1 MASVES
7 QVKPPSA
14 PENNSS
20 NNYKSIQQILKDHKL
35 CSIKS
40 VQPDTLKSLP
50 IEVHENLF
58 VLLNSQ
64 QQAKL
69 VSVSSK
75 KINGKRPNFNKKYC
89 ITASRYLR
97 DILKLNLDQED
108 SNEHQLK
115 LENNQQGAETP
126 KSKSSRACSSKNSSL
141 KIDSGHGNS
150 NSKSSSL
157 NSFSSDGFGQNSFS
171 TDPINDGNS
180 LNASPNKIIPVKNES
195 KSVITPQNN
204 NKSLEDLQ
212 NIGETFI
219 SEIVDFPDL
228 AGDLGDLGIQN
239 LETNLVPLSTTL
251 DFAEITDEDTNNLAT
266 FDDIGTLPEDFVSD
280 SIDRSGLEGQGKEDN
295 KQKEATANN
304 NAHDEFGDIHPT
316 FGIKK
321 PDVPVSTSFPLGKSP
336 SSDSKT
342 FQLPAEPFLPLQ
354 ISKATDFYSNS
365 GENSNQGL
373 MNGSDDLRSRHQ
385 SSNSI
390 SVENGQIINNDQ
402 IISNSNQ
409 ANRNQTAQSSS
420 GVSTASRI
428 SAVSNSTSITNLSLP
443 SLANNPMQRIRRS
456 SRTSSILAFPVVPQ
470 SNLLRP
476 PNMDVTGPS
485 RMTKKVQIN
494 QQTNLVAEID
504 QMNQNSTSV
513 SREGGNISNLKFE
526 QNLNNIPIKND
537 EPNRHRE
544 DSEAQNV
551 VKNAE
556 NHKKPEVSILKS
568 RESPE
573 LVDVLSKSGMADSER
588 SGSGKISNNNS
599 KIRRP
604 FSGNQ
609 RSRTLA
615 AKRQKIL
622 TSSSSTTMTQ
632 ENNNNTVT
640 KCLAMSSSSPI
651 KARDPFF
658 EDGPKNFFKQSLTT
672 NGNYQDLDQ
681 LSSDQIGNLF
691 QVKNKNIPKLKNE
704 ISKKSNSID
713 LFRSYHEQI
722 KQITVI
728 DEPINDTSS
737 CSFVN
742 SILSSKTS
750 SSTSCLITASKS
762 QNNNT
767 NNKSSSNKKIPAH
780 IKNNQ
785 SLGVSTNRN
794 QQGDSSGLNLVNSS
808 LSQCSSVQNHQSCF
822 ITPYQ
827 NNNNSKRGPQTTSLN
842 LCKSISVNNN
852 NHENQSI
859 QNNNN
864 NNIHVHKQQ
873 FYPNNKGN
881 QRIKNNL
888 NDRGKKSTRIV
899 GPSKLIEENENENK
913 GI

>member
-1 MASVES
+1 M
-7 QVKPPSA
+7 
-14 PENNSS
+14 
-20 NNYKSIQQILKDHKL
+20 
-35 CSIKS
+35 
-40 VQPDTLKSLP
+40 
-50 IEVHENLF
+50 
-58 VLLNSQ
+58 
-64 QQAKL
+64 
-69 VSVSSK
+69 
-75 KINGKRPNFNKKYC
+75 G
-89 ITASRYLR
+89 
-97 DILKLNLDQED
+97 
-108 SNEHQLK
+108 
-115 LENNQQGAETP
+115 
-126 KSKSSRACSSKNSSL
+126 
-141 KIDSGHGNS
+141 
-150 NSKSSSL
+150 
-157 NSFSSDGFGQNSFS
+157 
-171 TDPINDGNS
+171 
-180 LNASPNKIIPVKNES
+180 
-195 KSVITPQNN
+195 
-204 NKSLEDLQ
+204 
-212 NIGETFI
+212 
-219 SEIVDFPDL
+219 
-228 AGDLGDLGIQN
+228 
-239 LETNLVPLSTTL
+239 
-251 DFAEITDEDTNNLAT
+251 
-266 FDDIGTLPEDFVSD
+266 
-280 SIDRSGLEGQGKEDN
+280 
-295 KQKEATANN
+295 
-304 NAHDEFGDIHPT
+304 
-316 FGIKK
+316 
-321 PDVPVSTSFPLGKSP
+321 
-336 SSDSKT
+336 
-342 FQLPAEPFLPLQ
+342 
-354 ISKATDFYSNS
+354 
-365 GENSNQGL
+365 
-373 MNGSDDLRSRHQ
+373 
-385 SSNSI
+385 
-390 SVENGQIINNDQ
+390 
-402 IISNSNQ
+402 
-409 ANRNQTAQSSS
+409 
-420 GVSTASRI
+420 
-428 SAVSNSTSITNLSLP
+428 
-443 SLANNPMQRIRRS
+443 
-456 SRTSSILAFPVVPQ
+456 
-470 SNLLRP
+470 
-476 PNMDVTGPS
+476 
-485 RMTKKVQIN
+485 
-494 QQTNLVAEID
+494 
-504 QMNQNSTSV
+504 
-513 SREGGNISNLKFE
+513 
-526 QNLNNIPIKND
+526 
-537 EPNRHRE
+537 
-544 DSEAQNV
+544 
-551 VKNAE
+551 
-556 NHKKPEVSILKS
+556 
-568 RESPE
+568 
-573 LVDVLSKSGMADSER
+573 
-588 SGSGKISNNNS
+588 GKISNNNS

-615 AKRQKIL
+615 AERQKIL

-651 KARDPFF
+651 KAWDPFF

-852 NHENQSI
+852 N
-859 QNNNN
+859 